1 MTTSPT
7 AFNPVRLL
15 RYITSFRFLIST
27 AIVAKMFW
35 ACRSGFSDPDI
46 WWHLRHAQYLV
57 SNHKFLTEDTFSFTA
72 AGTHYLHY
80 EWLSELFYYLAY
92 RGGGFI
98 GTFIFCSAMLSVLML
113 GVYSLCEARN
123 QDWFTCGFAAVAAT
137 ILAPVGS
144 GPRMHLVGWL
154 CFLVM
159 FAILQRFRYSR
170 DGKYLWLL
178 PLLFCFWIN
187 CHPTWFF
194 GLLTFAI
201 IVASGAVPRDFGAL
215 QAHPWTP
222 SELKRLLTV
231 LCLSVAALF
240 VNPFGYRLVKYPFD
254 AILNQQLN
262 IGAISEWSPVNFGD
276 QTGVVAF
283 GVLGTLFA
291 VAIFSNKR
299 WRIDDFLLTV
309 FVTYS
314 ALRHIRFFILAAIV
328 LPVILVGQIQE
339 RSSALNLTL
348 GKRLINAA
356 LVAVVIL
363 VFIGTFPG
371 AEFIR
376 RQIDSELPSGA
387 VKYLRANSIQG
398 NMFNWFEWGGYLEWA
413 RSETKTFIDSRT
425 DIFEYR
431 GVLKDYLR
439 AISGDQ
445 TYEVLDKYQI
455 CYAVLPKAAP
465 VAYFLGKSPGWK
477 PMYSDELSVVLGN
490 ADCQKSSDQLGYLK
504 SSSTD

>member
-1 MTTSPT
+1 MTARLT
-7 AFNPVRLL
+7 AFHPARLL
-15 RYITSFRFLIST
+15 RYVTSFRFLISA

-35 ACRSGFSDPDI
+35 ACRSGFGDPDI

-57 SNHKFLTEDTFSFTA
+57 THHKFLTEDTFSFTA
-72 AGTHYLHY
+72 AGAHYLHY

-92 RGGGFI
+92 RAGGFT
-98 GTFIFCSAMLSVLML
+98 GTFIFCSAMLSILML

-154 CFLVM
+154 CFLIM

-170 DGKYLWLL
+170 DGRYLWLL
-178 PLLFCFWIN
+178 PFLFCFWIN

-194 GLLTFAI
+194 GLFTFGVI
-201 IVASGAVPRDFGAL
+201 IAAGFVPRDFGPL
-215 QAHPWTP
+215 QASPWTP
-222 SELKRLLTV
+222 AESKKLLIV
-231 LCLSVAALF
+231 FCLAVVALF

-254 AILNQQLN
+254 AIFKQRLN
-262 IGAISEWSPVNFGD
+262 IGAITEWAPVNFGD
-276 QTGVVAF
+276 QTGVVAL
-283 GVLGTLFA
+283 GVLGTLFVVA
-291 VAIFSNKR
+291 VFSQKR
-299 WRIDDFLLTV
+299 WRIDDFVLTI
-309 FVTYS
+309 FVTYC

-328 LPVILVGQIQE
+328 LPVILVGQVQE
-339 RSSALNLTL
+339 RASSLDLTL
-348 GKRLINAA
+348 GKRVINAVA
-356 LVAVVIL
+356 LAAVIL
-363 VFIGTFPG
+363 VFIVSFPTTDY
-371 AEFIR
+371 IQ

-398 NMFNWFEWGGYLEWA
+398 NMFNWFEWGGYLEWTMPEA
-413 RSETKTFIDSRT
+413 RTFIDSRT
-425 DIFEYR
+425 DLFEYK

-445 TYEVLDKYQI
+445 TYEILNKHQI

-465 VAYFLGKSPGWK
+465 VSYFVGKSSGWSSI
-477 PMYSDELSVVLGN
+477 YSDEVSVIMAR
-490 ADCQKSSDQLGYLK
+490 ADCRRPR
-504 SSSTD
+504 